1 MRSAICLNYGHS
13 RITLHCGFS
22 HGLKLSFM
30 ARLHLGF
37 ISITRYRDI
46 DRGVGDLVTI
56 AAPRHRTISP
66 TKASLASALL
76 NSSHRTHS
84 VIIIGRTV
92 TGHHNRYEPYVPH
105 MHMMKK
111 VCQDQFTVCFFTFLI
126 NVWWPII
133 LWLNLRFYLNSEVVG
148 AWFPQT
154 YKTWNSQGNL

>member
-1 MRSAICLNYGHS
+1 MVNSMRSAICLNYGHS

-84 VIIIGRTV
+84 VIIITRTV
-92 TGHHNRYEPYVPH
+92 TGHHLKGPDRRP
-105 MHMMKK
+105 
-111 VCQDQFTVCFFTFLI
+111 
-126 NVWWPII
+126 
-133 LWLNLRFYLNSEVVG
+133 VG
-148 AWFPQT
+148 DRAPPRDRAVQHT
-154 YKTWNSQGNL
+154 Q